1 MKVIFLDIDGVL
13 QPYNS
18 NKRFKKIMIFHGLFS
33 ILLLDFKIKNFYHNR
48 QINLTFA
55 EIFVKYFGKNA

>member
-1 MKVIFLDIDGVL
+1 MEKEIKVNLMLPVQKGA
-13 QPYNS
+13 
-18 NKRFKKIMIFHGLFS
+18 GS
-33 ILLLDFKIKNFYHNR
+33 IDFKIKNFYHNR